1 MDNLSKKMEYLKL
14 LSVYIMSL
22 TIVGCTS
29 DNSYICTGP
38 QSEVYHRTEDCAG
51 LSKCSGVIKSI
62 TISKAEKIGR
72 RPCKICL
79 K

>member
-1 MDNLSKKMEYLKL
+1 MKCLKL

-29 DNSYICTGP
+29 DNVYICTGP

-51 LSKCSGVIKSI
+51 LSRCSGETKSI
-62 TISKAEKIGR
+62 TISKAKEIGR

-79 K
+79 E

>member
-1 MDNLSKKMEYLKL
+1 MKYLKL
-14 LSVYIMSL
+14 LFGHIMSL
-22 TIVGCTS
+22 TIVGCAS
-29 DNSYICTGP
+29 DNIYICTGP
-38 QSEVYHRTEDCAG
+38 QSEVYHRAEDCAG

-79 K
+79 E